1 MKRKSIPILLLT
13 GYLGAGKTTLLN
25 HILKNQ
31 EGYKVAII
39 VNDIGEINVDQKLID
54 KNAQIQKEDTDVVGL
69 TNGCICC
76 TLKLDLLQQLSALAS
91 SNKFDYIIIE
101 ASGICEPIPIA
112 QTITAANETL
122 YSRGLPE
129 LFHLD
134 NIICVAD
141 AARLSNEFN
150 CGKFARLFI
159 DAATRIL

>member
-69 TNGCICC
+69 TNG
-76 TLKLDLLQQLSALAS
+76 
-91 SNKFDYIIIE
+91 F
-101 ASGICEPIPIA
+101 
-112 QTITAANETL
+112 
-122 YSRGLPE
+122 
-129 LFHLD
+129 
-134 NIICVAD
+134 VAH
-141 AARLSNEFN
+141 
-150 CGKFARLFI
+150 
-159 DAATRIL
+159 